1 MNSYSINKI
10 TAAAVILIFILLS
23 GCRTSHQLIETGDL
37 EKADIKPKEL
47 LRLIP
52 SNEESLNTLSGTG
65 RALVSQ
71 PGNSDR
77 VTLEFYSDRDT
88 SLVTVRNRLGMEGAK
103 ILVHS
108 DSVLIYNRIDEIAEK
123 SSLNGGS
130 LSQVGSLASVNLVD
144 LFHYRPTR
152 PEIRQIL
159 EDENY
164 YVVITSDQTQVTID
178 KSTGLILNIRSSETS
193 NRPYSEIIYES
204 YEILNGFYLPRK
216 ITIFSID
223 GTSRVTFLVRQLE
236 VNRTLP
242 PLEIQIPEDTLIRIL

>member
-1 MNSYSINKI
+1 MNNF
-10 TAAAVILIFILLS
+10 TAVAVILVFILLN

-37 EKADIKPKEL
+37 EKADISPKEL
-47 LRLIP
+47 VRLVP
-52 SNEESLNTLSGTG
+52 SNKESPNTLSGTG

-88 SLVTVRNRLGMEGAK
+88 SLVTVRNRLGIEGAK
-103 ILVHS
+103 ILVHN
-108 DSVLIYNRIDEIAEK
+108 DSVLVYNRIDEIAEK
-123 SSLNGGS
+123 NAISGGS

-144 LFHYRPTR
+144 LFNYRLNR
-152 PEIRQIL
+152 REIRQIL

-164 YVVITSDQTQVTID
+164 YVVITSDQTRVTID

-204 YEILNGFYLPRK
+204 YDILNGFYLPRK
-216 ITIFSID
+216 ITIFSMD

-236 VNRTLP
+236 VNRSLP